1 MTEMCLPCHYGRI
14 GPLQM
19 SEGVS
24 GLDWYSFYRG
34 AFPPVFFL
42 AVVEIGIAA
51 ARAFVSVRVVWKFL
65 TS

>member
-1 MTEMCLPCHYGRI
+1 
-14 GPLQM
+14 M